1 MKTTLKLVIEDLD
14 PDLGAPLVALFQR
27 VAGSPRQKPFVFTRD
42 AKPRFGARPRFG
54 YDWRDV
60 ACRYLRRY
68 LPKNGQCWIYR
79 GGRHIAIHASP
90 PHGGRQWMQ
99 GGEAGKCLARI
110 CERTHSLS
118 K

>member
-14 PDLGAPLVALFQR
+14 PDLGAPIVALFQR
-27 VAGSPRQKPFVFTRD
+27 AAGSPRQKSGMVFM
-42 AKPRFGARPRFG
+42 PRLGRKVGPLLI

-60 ACRYLRRY
+60 ARRYLRRH
-68 LPKNGQCWIYR
+68 LPKHCWIYR
-79 GGRHIAIHASP
+79 GGRHLAIHASAP
-90 PHGGRQWMQ
+90 AHGRRWMDTP